1 MGINIQRLSLIYTI
15 KLSAKRYWTPP
26 RARVNLL
33 DLSHSCFLGLCLYFA
48 FGILILI
55 MSVSGK
61 GYLIVDNHLKVP
73 KFNLPICLFSGTL
86 FFCPRTSL
94 SYVISMGGVIKE

>member
-1 MGINIQRLSLIYTI
+1 MRLS
-15 KLSAKRYWTPP
+15 
-26 RARVNLL
+26 LL

-55 MSVSGK
+55 TSVSGK

-86 FFCPRTSL
+86 FFCPRTVL